1 MKKIYSLILAAIA
14 LFTIQFV
21 TNAQPYTEKNGIAYS
36 KYPTGPVNGIYT
48 IHLDTFV
55 TGEVTVSQQ
64 TIPADIVLVLDVSG
78 SMDENITVY
87 SYTARPSQAYT
98 YNNYGNNAYYYK
110 HTDGNYYRVR
120 RGGSGGGW
128 FSSPSRN
135 LSFQV
140 GNTTYYLNGSSIQGT
155 APTGYG
161 DGDTIWTGVLY
172 TRGTGTQVSKM
183 AALKEAVSEFID
195 VIKKNND
202 DNGNL
207 GSQISIV
214 KFASN
219 TYAPSKTQ
227 GVSDENDIAEGND
240 RMDGG
245 YRYNYTQVV
254 KQFKNVNDSEKVEE
268 LKTAVNGL
276 VASGATAADFG
287 MRKAELLLK
296 DLNQRDP
303 TRQSNKTVILFTDG
317 DPTYGNDFSTTV
329 AGNTIS
335 KAHDIKGIKAYY
347 DDDAKKDIY
356 TSVFTVG
363 VFSSPSSNTLDYMD
377 YTSSNYPD
385 ATAWSPN
392 SAHGTKQNSNFFQ
405 NASGGDLSAV
415 FRSIASQAGGSGR
428 TEVTA
433 AATTTVDVVSQ
444 SFDLP
449 DGASTDIT
457 VFFANCIGKSGNYL
471 TFDEENLIPNPEEGE
486 EGHVSISIEGN
497 KVTASGFDYSGN
509 WCGFDESINDY
520 HGMKLM
526 LLIPIEMSDDA
537 VGGNQVGTNGPE
549 SGIYVDGEPVLIFDV
564 PHIDLPTNLHI
575 KKEIA
580 NGECA
585 TFEIYRKKNQE
596 GANWETKPFKTV
608 MVIGGNN
615 DNTVKLMGLD
625 PHYLYKIVEAGWS
638 WTYDLEKVTDKDG
651 KIIEGEVTSDKIEL
665 NPFIFVNKKKDRQ
678 IRHAESAVYND
689 FRNAGAVEGID
700 SKPTST
706 SSSSEGGDTE

>member
-1 MKKIYSLILAAIA
+1 MKKIYSIILVAIA
-14 LFTIQFV
+14 LFAIQSIAK
-21 TNAQPYTEKNGIAYS
+21 AQPYTEKNGIAYS

-64 TIPADIVLVLDVSG
+64 SIPADIVLVLDVSG
-78 SMDENITVY
+78 SMDQNITVY
-87 SYTARPSQAYT
+87 SYTARASQPYT
-98 YNNYGNNAYYYK
+98 YSGYGYNTYYYK
-110 HTDGNYYRVR
+110 YTDGNYYQVS
-120 RGGSGGGW
+120 RGGS
-128 FSSPSRN
+128 RN
-135 LSFQV
+135 NRYLRFQV
-140 GNTTYYLNGSSIQGT
+140 GDSYYYLNGTGISGT
-155 APTGYG
+155 QPFGLG
-161 DGDTIWTGVLY
+161 DNSTIYTGVLY
-172 TRGTGTQVSKM
+172 TRGQGTQVSKM
-183 AALKEAVSEFID
+183 DALKEAVSDFID

-214 KFASN
+214 KFAMN
-219 TYAPSKTQ
+219 VYAPSKKQ
-227 GVSDENDIAEGND
+227 GVSNEEDISEGDES
-240 RMDGG
+240 
-245 YRYNYTQVV
+245 YRYSSTLTNANYTQVV
-254 KQFKNVNDSEKVEE
+254 KAFTNVNEASDVQA
-268 LKTAVNGL
+268 LKDAVNGL
-276 VASGATAADFG
+276 HAAGATAADFG

-296 DLNQRDP
+296 DLNQREPD
-303 TRQSNKTVILFTDG
+303 RESNKTVILFTDG
-317 DPTYGNDFSTTV
+317 DPTYNDGFQTAV

-335 KAHDIKGIKAYY
+335 KAHDIKLIKAYS
-347 DDDAKKDIY
+347 DEEEGDIF

-363 VFSSPSSNTLDYMD
+363 VFSNPSANTLDYMD

-385 ATAWSPN
+385 ATAWTPD
-392 SAHGTKQNSNFFQ
+392 SAHGTKKHSNFFQ

-415 FRSIASQAGGSGR
+415 FRSIAHQAGGSGR

-433 AATTTVDVVSQ
+433 AAATTVDVVSQ

-457 VFFANCIGKSGNYL
+457 VYFANCNGKSGDYL
-471 TFDEENLIPNPEEGE
+471 TFDEEHLIPNPEEGT
-486 EGHVSISIEGN
+486 EGHVTITIEGN
-497 KVTASGFDYSGN
+497 KVTASGFEYSEN

-537 VGGNQVGTNGPE
+537 VGGNAVGTNGPE
-549 SGIYVDGEPVLIFDV
+549 SGIYVDGKPVLIFEI

-575 KKEIA
+575 QKEIA
-580 NGECA
+580 DGECA
-585 TFEIYRKKNQE
+585 TFEIYRKKLE
-596 GANWETKPFKTV
+596 DGATWETKPFKTV

-615 DNTVKLMGLD
+615 DNKVKLMGLD

-651 KIIEGEVTSDKIEL
+651 NTIEGDITSDKLEL
-665 NPFIFVNKKKDRQ
+665 NPFIFVNSKKDRQ

-689 FRNAGAVEGID
+689 FRTAGAVEGID
-700 SKPTST
+700 SKPTTTTT
-706 SSSSEGGDTE
+706 SEVNTQEGN